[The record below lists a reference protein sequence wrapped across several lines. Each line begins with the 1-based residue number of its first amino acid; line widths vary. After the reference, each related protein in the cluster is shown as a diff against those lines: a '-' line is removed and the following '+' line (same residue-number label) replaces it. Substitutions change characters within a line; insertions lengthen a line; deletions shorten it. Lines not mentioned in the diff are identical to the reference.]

1 MCHHNQQAVLWI
13 LRANPSPTP
22 YSGIKLHLIISIV
35 TKGRA
40 GGISYEMLE
49 SESHSVVPD
58 SLSPRGLYSSWNS
71 LGQNIGVGSQFPPPG
86 DLPNPGIEP
95 MSPTLQVNSSSAE
108 PPRKP
113 KNTGVGSLS
122 LLQCVFLTQELN
134 WSLLQTAGGFFTS
147 WAIRKVWAALIS
159 EALTDNESFYAI
171 PILWKKEKKGVL
183 SWRDQEVNLCIE
195 FVISGED
202 FRNLFSGESQPG
214 IWT

>member
-71 LGQNIGVGSQFPPPG
+71 PGQNIGVGSQFPPLG

-95 MSPTLQVNSSSAE
+95 MSPTLQVDSSSAE

-113 KNTGVGSLS
+113 RILEWVAYPFSSGSFQPRNWTGVSWELQVDSLPAELSGKFEQHLFQKLS
-122 LLQCVFLTQELN
+122 LIMNPSMPFP
-134 WSLLQTAGGFFTS
+134 SS
-147 WAIRKVWAALIS
+147 RRKRKRESSVGETKRSIS
-159 EALTDNESFYAI
+159 
-171 PILWKKEKKGVL
+171 V
-183 SWRDQEVNLCIE
+183 
-195 FVISGED
+195 
-202 FRNLFSGESQPG
+202 
-214 IWT
+214 